1 MVAATAASSGFVIAL
16 WQPDSVRGNI
26 SCHKVCSQ
34 RGRLSHFRQTMQW
47 EKKQNDRAEVYGK
60 RDRLGRSERGVFLPD
75 FSEYRQRGRGL
86 QWRHLGAVHSNG
98 RKPKPFL

>member
-26 SCHKVCSQ
+26 RRRKVCSQ

-47 EKKQNDRAEVYGK
+47 EKYQNDCAEVYGK
-60 RDRLGRSERGVFLPD
+60 RDCLRRSARGILVPD
-75 FSEYRQRGRGL
+75 FSEYRQRARGL

-98 RKPKPFL
+98 REPKPFL